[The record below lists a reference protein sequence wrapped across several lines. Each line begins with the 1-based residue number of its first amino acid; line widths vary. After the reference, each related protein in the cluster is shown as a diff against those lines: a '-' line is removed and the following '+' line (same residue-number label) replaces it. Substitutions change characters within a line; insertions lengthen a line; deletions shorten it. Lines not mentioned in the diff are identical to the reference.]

1 MNSRL
6 KALEA
11 TAFGQVASLFAEHGF
26 REDMDRFVAESKV
39 TDHHAI
45 IPTEQRVDLSR
56 FTKEERSLWELIAL
70 RFMEVLSE
78 DYVYRTTR
86 IEIKVANQQF
96 MTRVSIPVKQGWRDM
111 ARLIGKRSAAAI
123 LDSDEGSSTTGTS
136 FNVSDRLTV
145 GAVRSRRTT
154 TTPPERYTEASLL
167 SAMEH
172 AGRFVDDASLKK
184 QLGGGLGTPATR
196 ADIIEKL
203 IQNYYIERDG
213 KYLKPT
219 GKGRELIR
227 LAPMQLRS
235 PELTAKWEG
244 RLSAIAEGEESAHQF
259 IEDIKENAKQL
270 VAQVAS
276 SKEQFRPRFSEG
288 KTCPYC
294 EAPMMKATDEFG
306 QIHYICQRL
315 SCSYE
320 EALIKRRKQTA
331 EKPTK
336 AKRVVVQT
344 KALPASSTSGKKVV
358 VVKRSTGTTPA
369 VDQWETITEVIHP
382 SRYRRET
389 YTQKTAPKRNTKDS
403 ATDRRSSNPYAA
415 PESSGTTFADLLA
428 ASEKLKKERDKKRKS

>member
-1 MNSRL
+1 
-6 KALEA
+6 
-11 TAFGQVASLFAEHGF
+11 
-26 REDMDRFVAESKV
+26 
-39 TDHHAI
+39 
-45 IPTEQRVDLSR
+45 
-56 FTKEERSLWELIAL
+56 
-70 RFMEVLSE
+70 
-78 DYVYRTTR
+78 
-86 IEIKVANQQF
+86 
-96 MTRVSIPVKQGWRDM
+96 M

-227 LAPMQLRS
+227 LAPVQLRS

-288 KTCPYC
+288 KTCQYC

-306 QIHYICQRL
+306 QVHYICQRL

-344 KALPASSTSGKKVV
+344 KALPASSASGKKVV